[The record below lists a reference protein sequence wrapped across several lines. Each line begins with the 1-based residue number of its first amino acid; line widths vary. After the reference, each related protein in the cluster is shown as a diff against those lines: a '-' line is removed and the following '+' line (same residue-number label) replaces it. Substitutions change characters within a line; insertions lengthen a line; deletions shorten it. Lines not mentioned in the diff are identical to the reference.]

1 MPCRLASSTA
11 FEKTDAIFMPDNLFY
26 TFSLPPPDLQRLVFI
41 PDDLNYHKCG
51 PIQLEANVLFN
62 CFLDNFLF
70 SAFSVLF
77 FWKCHCLGIGPL
89 EVIINLPFNFLYLCY
104 FVSLSGKIFSL
115 LNILL
120 Y

>member
-1 MPCRLASSTA
+1 M
-11 FEKTDAIFMPDNLFY
+11 
-26 TFSLPPPDLQRLVFI
+26 
-41 PDDLNYHKCG
+41 NYHECG

-89 EVIINLPFNFLYLCY
+89 EVIINFPFYFLYLCY
-104 FVSLSGKIFSL
+104 FVSLSGKMLYL

-120 Y
+120 